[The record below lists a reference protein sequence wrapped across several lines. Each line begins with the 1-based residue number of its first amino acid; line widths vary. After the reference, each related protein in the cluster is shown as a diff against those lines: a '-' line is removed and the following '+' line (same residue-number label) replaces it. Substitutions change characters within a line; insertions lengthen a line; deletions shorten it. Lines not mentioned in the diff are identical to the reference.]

1 MERNYDDIKQLSR
14 PQYDDLPPMSIS
26 DRAAQFSA
34 FAALTGYEDAIEE
47 TAKRVEQVTANS
59 AEGF

>member
-47 TAKRVEQVTANS
+47 TAKRVARAVC
-59 AEGF
+59 